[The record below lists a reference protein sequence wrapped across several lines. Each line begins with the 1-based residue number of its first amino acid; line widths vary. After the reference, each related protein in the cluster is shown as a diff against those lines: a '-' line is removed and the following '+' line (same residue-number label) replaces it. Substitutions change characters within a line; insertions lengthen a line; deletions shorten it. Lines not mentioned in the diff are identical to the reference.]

1 MNLKAE
7 LGILRA
13 WSMLRGQALDPTRTV
28 IDNE

>member
-13 WSMLRGQALDPTRTV
+13 SSVLRGQALDPTRRV
-28 IDNE
+28 IDNG

>member
-1 MNLKAE
+1 MKLRAE

-13 WSMLRGQALDPTRTV
+13 SAVLRGLALDPTRRV